1 VDRSL
6 LIDVLGPAPVEAEGP
21 SARAARSGPDLVRA
35 VLRFEYAHGA
45 DVAASV
51 RAAVVKNATRRRRA
65 PAGRPGYRPAPTLR
79 VRFDDPEIL

>member
-1 VDRSL
+1 
-6 LIDVLGPAPVEAEGP
+6 
-21 SARAARSGPDLVRA
+21 VRA

-45 DVAASV
+45 DVAAAV

-65 PAGRPGYRPAPTLR
+65 PAGRTGYRPAPTLR